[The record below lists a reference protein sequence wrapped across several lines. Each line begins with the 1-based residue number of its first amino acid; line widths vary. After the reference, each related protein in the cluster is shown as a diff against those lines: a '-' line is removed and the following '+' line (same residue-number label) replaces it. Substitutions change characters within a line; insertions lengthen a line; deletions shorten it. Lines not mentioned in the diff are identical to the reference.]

1 MKKLLAIVVLGLF
14 LNSCMQGDF
23 YDQTADVALSFIWFG
38 IILAVAAFIGYTI
51 HINGGLRKTTKLYKS
66 EIKKNKRSKK
76 KK

>member
-1 MKKLLAIVVLGLF
+1 MVLGLL

-51 HINGGLRKTTKLYKS
+51 HINGGLKKTTKLYSS
-66 EIKKNKRSKK
+66 EFKKNKRSKK